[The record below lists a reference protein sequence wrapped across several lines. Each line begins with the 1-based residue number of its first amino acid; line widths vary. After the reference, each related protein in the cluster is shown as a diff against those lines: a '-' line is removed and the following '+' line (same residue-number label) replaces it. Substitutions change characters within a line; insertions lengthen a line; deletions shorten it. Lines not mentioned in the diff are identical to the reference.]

1 MIGRA
6 VTVVLLLCVAV
17 LFWYLA
23 TVGTQTE
30 LGSVSGHYVERG
42 VVENRGSNLVTSVVV
57 NYRGLDTLGE
67 VTVLFLSVAGV
78 AFVLRRRRRGEGD
91 AGGTDRGPGAAAP
104 ASELVQTGA
113 RLLVGPMILYGVYIF
128 VHGHLTPGGG
138 FQGGAVVASA
148 VLLLLL
154 ADRKRELP
162 HGLMSWVESLS
173 GFGFVVVGLLGLA
186 VAGSFLANRG
196 VLPLGTWNRLF
207 SAGLIPVI
215 YVLIGLKVGSELAA
229 LLDVMM
235 RGGEQAAAVSH
246 GDAGASTVRHESRV
260 DRESRERGGSR

>member
-6 VTVVLLLCVAV
+6 ATVLVLLCLAG

-23 TVGTQTE
+23 SSGTPTE
-30 LGSVSGHYVERG
+30 LGSVSRHYVESG
-42 VVENRGSNLVTSVVV
+42 LIENRGSNLVTSVVV

-67 VTVLFLSVAGV
+67 VTVLFLSVTGV
-78 AFVLRRRRRGEGD
+78 AFVLRRRRD
-91 AGGTDRGPGAAAP
+91 AGLSSGAGAPARPVP

-113 RLLVGPMILYGVYIF
+113 RLLLGPMVLFGVYIF

-154 ADRKRELP
+154 ADRGRALP
-162 HGLMSWVESLS
+162 HGLMSWLESMS
-173 GFGFVVVGLLGLA
+173 GFGFVVVGLLGLG

-196 VLPLGTWNRLF
+196 VVPLGTWNRLF

-235 RGGEQAAAVSH
+235 RGEEG
-246 GDAGASTVRHESRV
+246 GAE
-260 DRESRERGGSR
+260 